1 VNTKDFRKLIRVYFA
16 SKLHEAGFMGTDHH
30 FVKTT
35 DNHFI
40 YTLVIQA
47 DKSGGSCV
55 MEMGVHLE
63 FLPNSIGEFKSSN
76 EITTYDCE
84 FRKRINKKENLFKR
98 FFTVEREKWFQYGET
113 EDDAIVTINEMKQ
126 LFLDQGMSYFSQFND
141 LRIITSIS
149 LAEIIARSKKIEDF
163 GAPLDLRLVL
173 LIARTHKFLGNN
185 RDAKEYAQWGL
196 NNIGKA
202 TGLIKDFE
210 AIGRGNL

>member
-1 VNTKDFRKLIRVYFA
+1 MNTKDFRKLIRVYFA

-149 LAEIIARSKKIEDF
+149 LAKIIARSKKIEDF

>member
-1 VNTKDFRKLIRVYFA
+1 
-16 SKLHEAGFMGTDHH
+16 MGTDHH

-40 YTLVIQA
+40 YTLVIQT

-55 MEMGVHLE
+55 MEMGVHLD
-63 FLPNSIGEFKSSN
+63 FLPNSIGEFKSLN

-84 FRKRINKKENLFKR
+84 FRKRLDKK
-98 FFTVEREKWFQYGET
+98 
-113 EDDAIVTINEMKQ
+113 
-126 LFLDQGMSYFSQFND
+126 
-141 LRIITSIS
+141 SIS

-173 LIARTHKFLGNN
+173 LIARTHKFLGND

-196 NNIGKA
+196 INIGKA

-210 AIGRGNL
+210 AIGRGSL

>member
-1 VNTKDFRKLIRVYFA
+1 MNTKDFRKLIRVYFA
-16 SKLHEAGFMGTDHH
+16 PKLHEVGFMGTDHH

-113 EDDAIVTINEMKQ
+113 ADDAIVTINEMKQ

-202 TGLIKDFE
+202 TGLNKDFE

>member
-1 VNTKDFRKLIRVYFA
+1 MNTKDFRKVIRVYFA
-16 SKLHEAGFMGTDHH
+16 PKLHEVGFMGTDHH

-55 MEMGVHLE
+55 MEMGVHLD

-84 FRKRINKKENLFKR
+84 FRKRLDKKANWFKR
-98 FFTVEREKWFQYGET
+98 FFTVERERWFQYGET
-113 EDDAIVTINEMKQ
+113 DEDAIVTIDEMTQ

-141 LRIITSIS
+141 PRMITSIS
-149 LAEIIARSKKIEDF
+149 LAEIIARSKKIKDF
-163 GAPLDLRLVL
+163 GAPLDSRLVL
-173 LIARTHKFLGNN
+173 LIARTHKFLGSD
-185 RDAKEYAQWGL
+185 RDAKDYAQWGL
-196 NNIGKA
+196 NNIGEAK
-202 TGLIKDFE
+202 GLIKDFE
-210 AIGRGNL
+210 AIGLGSF

>member
-1 VNTKDFRKLIRVYFA
+1 MNTKDFRKLIRVYFA

-113 EDDAIVTINEMKQ
+113 ADDAIVTINEMKQ

>member
-1 VNTKDFRKLIRVYFA
+1 
-16 SKLHEAGFMGTDHH
+16 MGTDHH

-55 MEMGVHLE
+55 MEMGVHLD

-84 FRKRINKKENLFKR
+84 FRKRLNKKANWLKR
-98 FFTVEREKWFQYGET
+98 FFTVERERWFQYGET
-113 EDDAIVTINEMKQ
+113 EDDAIVTINEMKK
-126 LFLDQGMSYFSQFND
+126 LFLNQGMSYFSQFND
-141 LRIITSIS
+141 PRMITSIS

-173 LIARTHKFLGNN
+173 LIARTHKFLGND
-185 RDAKEYAQWGL
+185 RDAKVYAQWGL
-196 NNIGKA
+196 NNIGEAK
-202 TGLIKDFE
+202 GLIKDFKT
-210 AIGRGNL
+210 IGLGSF

>member
-1 VNTKDFRKLIRVYFA
+1 
-16 SKLHEAGFMGTDHH
+16 MGTDHH

-113 EDDAIVTINEMKQ
+113 ADDAIVTINEMKQ

>member
-1 VNTKDFRKLIRVYFA
+1 
-16 SKLHEAGFMGTDHH
+16 MGTDHH

-35 DNHFI
+35 DHHFI

-55 MEMGVHLE
+55 MEMGVHLD

-84 FRKRINKKENLFKR
+84 FRKRLHKKANWLKR
-98 FFTVEREKWFQYGET
+98 FFTVERERWFQYGET
-113 EDDAIVTINEMKQ
+113 EDDTIVTINEMKQ

-141 LRIITSIS
+141 FPRMITSIS
-149 LAEIIARSKKIEDF
+149 LDEIIARSKKIEDF
-163 GAPLDLRLVL
+163 GAPLDLRLAL
-173 LIARTHKFLGNN
+173 LIARTHKFLGND

-196 NNIGKA
+196 NNIGEAK
-202 TGLIKDFE
+202 GLIKDFE
-210 AIGRGNL
+210 GTG

>member
-1 VNTKDFRKLIRVYFA
+1 MNTKDFRKLIRVYFA
-16 SKLHEAGFMGTDHH
+16 PKLHEVGFMGTDHH

-55 MEMGVHLE
+55 MEMGVHLD

-84 FRKRINKKENLFKR
+84 FRKRLDKKANWFKR
-98 FFTVEREKWFQYGET
+98 FFTVERERWFQYGET
-113 EDDAIVTINEMKQ
+113 DEDAIVTIDEMTQ
-126 LFLDQGMSYFSQFND
+126 LFLDQGMSYFSQFNNP
-141 LRIITSIS
+141 RMITSIS

-163 GAPLDLRLVL
+163 GAPLDLRLAL
-173 LIARTHKFLGNN
+173 LIARTHKFLGND
-185 RDAKEYAQWGL
+185 RDAKDYAQWGL
-196 NNIGKA
+196 NNIGEAK
-202 TGLIKDFE
+202 GLIKDFE
-210 AIGRGNL
+210 AIGLGSF

>member
-1 VNTKDFRKLIRVYFA
+1 
-16 SKLHEAGFMGTDHH
+16 MGTDHH

-55 MEMGVHLE
+55 MEMGVHLD

-84 FRKRINKKENLFKR
+84 FRKRLNKKANWLKR
-98 FFTVEREKWFQYGET
+98 FFTVERERWFQYGET
-113 EDDAIVTINEMKQ
+113 EYDAIVTINEMKK
-126 LFLDQGMSYFSQFND
+126 LFLNQGMSYFSQFND
-141 LRIITSIS
+141 PRMITSIS

-173 LIARTHKFLGNN
+173 LIARTHKFLGND
-185 RDAKEYAQWGL
+185 RDAKVYAQWGL
-196 NNIGKA
+196 NNIGEAK
-202 TGLIKDFE
+202 GLIKDFKT
-210 AIGRGNL
+210 IGLGSF

>member
-1 VNTKDFRKLIRVYFA
+1 MNIKDFRKLIRVYFA
-16 SKLHEAGFMGTDHH
+16 PKLHEVGFMGTDHH

-55 MEMGVHLE
+55 MEMGVHLD

-84 FRKRINKKENLFKR
+84 FRKRLNKKANWLKR
-98 FFTVEREKWFQYGET
+98 FFTVEHERWFQYGKT
-113 EDDAIVTINEMKQ
+113 EDDAIVTINEMKK

-141 LRIITSIS
+141 PRMITSIS

-173 LIARTHKFLGNN
+173 LIARTHKFLGND
-185 RDAKEYAQWGL
+185 RDAKVYAHWGL
-196 NNIGKA
+196 NNIGEAK
-202 TGLIKDFE
+202 GLIKDFKT
-210 AIGRGNL
+210 IGLGSF